1 MLNLIKEKLKKYV
14 IKKLLIWDSINLKRF
29 WIKNSEYICE
39 KYKNNVNNVKKISS
53 RNRRSDIIEIFNKKL
68 LIFSSF

>member
-14 IKKLLIWDSINLKRF
+14 TKKLLIWDSTNLKRF

>member
-14 IKKLLIWDSINLKRF
+14 TKKLLIWDSTNLKRF
-29 WIKNSEYICE
+29 WIKNSEYICK

>member
-14 IKKLLIWDSINLKRF
+14 TKKLLTWDSTNLKKF

-39 KYKNNVNNVKKISS
+39 KYKNNVNHVKKIRS